1 MKYAKGH
8 QASTPKE
15 ADVDRDKLLLAKS
28 LHGIFFKEQRE
39 IPQVDLDQSWRW
51 LRTSGLR
58 YEAEAAICAAQ
69 EQALAT
75 NNIKKKIWKKDVL
88 PLCCLCKRHDET
100 VAHLISGYSS
110 IAKKKYTPRHD
121 SVAKYIHWT
130 ILQDYC
136 DPVSKQW

>member
-58 YEAEAAICAAQ
+58 YEAEAAICA
-69 EQALAT
+69 
-75 NNIKKKIWKKDVL
+75 
-88 PLCCLCKRHDET
+88 LCCLCKRHDET